1 MKRAQLLTLLLFI
14 CFQTNSSYAQ
24 RDSFQDWLKSF
35 QNYQMELPTEK
46 VFLHLD
52 KSEYT
57 LGETIWMKSYLVAG
71 AGHIPSPF
79 SQNVY
84 VELIDEKDEVKK
96 RLTLRSEEG
105 VSKASLALTTDLQ
118 PGFYYLRS
126 YTNWMKNQG
135 EEFFFKKRIKVHSLK
150 LNEAISPI
158 VAQQKV
164 DLKFY
169 PEGGDLVNGISS
181 KVAFEVTGINE
192 SKLPVSGKVF
202 DRNQQE
208 IATFVTEHEGKG
220 VFAMLPNGDDY
231 YAQLDGSDTK
241 YDIPK
246 VKPEGMTLSVT
257 EQTADYLGVALKTA
271 EPANENYYLMVHTR
285 GYVTYA
291 SEITVRNTKNLLK
304 IDKSELPNGIA
315 HLTLF
320 DQDMEPVAERLV
332 FNYSSSDIK
341 IDISTSNPQYTSRD
355 LATINLKVTDKKGN
369 PVQGSFSLSAF
380 DSKLVQNDQFDY
392 NIAAN
397 LLLTS
402 DLGGYIKNPS
412 QYLKQDEQSKA
423 NTDLL
428 MMVNGWRRFKW
439 SSLNLDKRQPEYAF
453 EQSLTLEGVMTRTG
467 GKAFKNGRV
476 FLLNKEENGK
486 NKSSRFVEADLDGNF
501 AFENLVFYDTT
512 ELTLQGFQ
520 KKKARD
526 IEFNINNDYEVIPNS
541 KFLGESAPDNP
552 DRLRALKESVITS
565 IRIDSTYRKENG
577 IIYLDDVYVTANKRE
592 EKYRTLNSQ
601 YGKGEAYLNFDNLSL
616 EEKHGRDPFT
626 VMLGRLAGFS
636 LSGSS
641 AGNNGNSLG
650 GGNSGSAGSGSIGS
664 DGSLGAGAIRPSS
677 SGGGSFTDNATVND
691 PMFRKPTL
699 RPGPFQGGPLILI
712 DNVPVPYTAVYDL
725 RATEIDY
732 VEVYKSASAA
742 MFGVNGFNGAM
753 AFYTLKGDKLRKAM
767 NLKPGMRIITGNG
780 YHAAREF
787 YAPKYDESNKEQFI
801 PDERST
807 IFWAPMITTDSEGKA
822 QIEFYTH
829 DKNSNVFIDVQGISK
844 TGFTGVGSAQ
854 FAIRRNL

>member
-1 MKRAQLLTLLLFI
+1 MKRKQLLPICLLI
-14 CFQTNSSYAQ
+14 CSILNISKAQNDDFQK
-24 RDSFQDWLKSF
+24 WLKDF
-35 QNYQMELPTEK
+35 QSYQTELPTEK

-57 LGETIWMKSYLVAG
+57 IGETIWMKSYLVAG

-84 VELIDEKDEVKK
+84 VELINENDEVTK

-105 VSKASLALTTDLQ
+105 LANASLALTRQLQ
-118 PGFYYLRS
+118 PGFYYLRA

-135 EEFFFKKRIKVHSLK
+135 EEFFFKKKIKVHSLK
-150 LNEAISPI
+150 VNEVFAKETS
-158 VAQQKV
+158 VQKV
-164 DLKFY
+164 DLRFF
-169 PEGGDLVNGISS
+169 PEGGDLVNGVNS

-192 SKLPVSGKVF
+192 SKFPISGKVY
-202 DRNQQE
+202 DKDQKE
-208 IATFVTEHEGKG
+208 ILTFSTKHEGKG
-220 VFAMLPNGDDY
+220 VFAMLPSGEGY
-231 YAQLDGSDTK
+231 YARIDGSDEQ
-241 YDIPK
+241 YELPK
-246 VKPEGMTLSVT
+246 VKPEGVTLSVT
-257 EQTADYLGVALKTA
+257 EQASDYIGIALKTA
-271 EPANENYYLMVHTR
+271 TPRAQNYYLMVHTR

-291 SEITVRNTKNLLK
+291 SEITIRNTKNLLK
-304 IDKSELPNGIA
+304 IDKSNLPHGIA

-320 DQDMEPVAERLV
+320 DQDFDPVAERLV
-332 FNYSSSDIK
+332 FNYSTPEIK
-341 IDISTSNPQYTSRD
+341 IDVSTSDPQYASRD

-369 PVQGSFSLSAF
+369 PVQGSFSLSAY

-392 NIAAN
+392 NISAN
-397 LLLTS
+397 LLLSS

-412 QYLKQDEQSKA
+412 QYLKQDETSKE

-439 SSLNLDKRQPEYAF
+439 SSLNLDNRNPQYAF

-476 FLLNKEENGK
+476 FLLNQEENGD
-486 NKSSRFVEADLDGNF
+486 NKASRFVEADLDGNF

-526 IEFNINNDYEVIPNS
+526 IEFNIKSDFEAIPNS
-541 KFLGESAPDNP
+541 KFRAEPTPDNP
-552 DRLRALKESVITS
+552 DRLRAMKESVITS

-577 IIYLDDVYVTANKRE
+577 VIYLDDVYVTASKRE

-601 YGKGEAYLNFDNLSL
+601 YGKGESYLNFDNLSF
-616 EEKHGRDPFT
+616 EEKNGRDPFT

-636 LSGSS
+636 LSSS
-641 AGNNGNSLG
+641 SGGNTGLSG
-650 GGNSGSAGSGSIGS
+650 GGNSGGPGGGSIGA
-664 DGSLGAGAIRPSS
+664 DGSLGAGAVRSS
-677 SGGGSFTDNATVND
+677 SASQGNFTDMSTAND
-691 PMFRKPTL
+691 PMFRRPQL

-712 DNVPVPYTAVYDL
+712 DNVPVPYSAVYDL

-753 AFYTLKGDKLRKAM
+753 AFYTLKGDKLKKAM
-767 NLKPGMRIITGNG
+767 SLKPGMRIITGNG

-787 YAPKYDESNKEQFI
+787 YAPKYDDSNKEQFI

-822 QIEFYTH
+822 QVEFYTH

-844 TGFTGVGSAQ
+844 TGLTGVGSAR